1 MQSLSIWHSF
11 IIAILISACV
21 ARAVSLYATAINKR
35 TLDDRSVK
43 DRSSVVPVTGASGF
57 GGWLALVTIGVFVSP
72 PVTIVKMLGINSGFE
87 NFDFQA
93 FWFMLDGDIGIHLT
107 VIFMQICTAVF
118 MVLRSKRFVSVYIV
132 TSICMILLLPT
143 EIIWLSSML
152 YWKEGMRL
160 QESLPAYASPE
171 IIGRWI
177 FSSVGIGVWM
187 LYVIRSRRV
196 ANTFVR

>member
-1 MQSLSIWHSF
+1 MQLLSLWHSV
-11 IIAILISACV
+11 IISILICACV
-21 ARAVSLYATAINKR
+21 ARAISLSATAINKR
-35 TLDDRSVK
+35 TLNDRSVK
-43 DRSSVVPVTGASGF
+43 DRSSVMPVTGASGL
-57 GGWLALVTIGVFVSP
+57 GGWLALVTIGVLVSP
-72 PVTIVKMLGINSGFE
+72 FVTIVRMFGINSGFE
-87 NFDFQA
+87 DFDFQEY
-93 FWFMLDGDIGIHLT
+93 WFMLDGDIGIHLA

-118 MVLRSKRFVSVYIV
+118 MLLRSKRFVSVYMV

-152 YWKEGMRL
+152 YWQEGMPL

-171 IIGRWI
+171 IIGRWL
-177 FSSVGIGVWM
+177 FTSVGNGVWM

>member
-21 ARAVSLYATAINKR
+21 ARAVSLSATAINKR

-72 PVTIVKMLGINSGFE
+72 PVTIVKMLKINSGFE